1 MIYNKNIYHFKRREK
16 IEINKNFSQ
25 NLNIAD
31 VIEVINSCQ
40 EIWKDSITLLDHISI
55 IQKYTK
61 NEYLD
66 RKQAIDVYK
75 KFNIENP
82 EYLLLVININRSFY
96 PDYDLY
102 IEQLPNELIVF
113 NLYVQLLYFCFKTTI
128 TYFGKF
134 QFAKKFMNF

>member
-1 MIYNKNIYHFKRREK
+1 MKSE
-16 IEINKNFSQ
+16 EIFSK

-31 VIEVINSCQ
+31 VIEIMNFCP

-55 IQKYTK
+55 IQKYIKTK
-61 NEYLD
+61 YLD

-75 KFNIENP
+75 KFNQENTD
-82 EYLLLVININRSFY
+82 YLLLVININRLFY

-113 NLYVQLLYFCFKTTI
+113 NLYVQLLYFCPNRTI
-128 TYFGKF
+128 KYFEKF

>member
-1 MIYNKNIYHFKRREK
+1 M
-16 IEINKNFSQ
+16 EINKNFSQ
-25 NLNIAD
+25 NLNIYD

-40 EIWKDSITLLDHISI
+40 EIRKDSITLLDHISI
-55 IQKYTK
+55 VQKYIK

-66 RKQAIDVYK
+66 REQAINIYK
-75 KFNIENP
+75 KFNQENTD
-82 EYLLLVININRSFY
+82 YLLLVININRSFY

>member
-1 MIYNKNIYHFKRREK
+1 MKSE
-16 IEINKNFSQ
+16 EIFSK

-31 VIEVINSCQ
+31 VIKIMNSCQ
-40 EIWKDSITLLDHISI
+40 EIGKDSITLLDHISI

-75 KFNIENP
+75 KFDIENAD
-82 EYLLLVININRSFY
+82 YLCIGINFYRLLIPNTYYVE
-96 PDYDLY
+96 
-102 IEQLPNELIVF
+102 IEQLPNELIIF
-113 NLYVQLLYFCFKTTI
+113 NLYLQLLYFCFKKTI
-128 TYFGKF
+128 TYFEKF

>member
-1 MIYNKNIYHFKRREK
+1 MHIILRGEK
-16 IEINKNFSQ
+16 KWKLIKKISQ

-31 VIEVINSCQ
+31 VIKIMNSCQ
-40 EIWKDSITLLDHISI
+40 EIGKDSITLLDHISI

-66 RKQAIDVYK
+66 REQAIDIYK
-75 KFNIENP
+75 KFNMDNIDYLLGLNI
-82 EYLLLVININRSFY
+82 YLLLNPNKCANLELSSNEVI
-96 PDYDLY
+96 
-102 IEQLPNELIVF
+102 IE
-113 NLYVQLLYFCFKTTI
+113 NLSLQLLYFCFKKTI